1 MRTLADERVISQL
14 KAARQNNW
22 ITDYVYNYCVEAIE
36 ERTTASIKLGLE
48 KFPNY
53 LNWGK
58 KI

>member
-1 MRTLADERVISQL
+1 MRTLKDESVISQL
-14 KAARQNNW
+14 DTARQNGW

-36 ERTTASIKLGLE
+36 ERTTASVKFGLE

-58 KI
+58 KL